1 MGAADLVF
9 GVCLLLGG
17 GLLLLTLVVD
27 DIFGGLLGA
36 LHLGFEV
43 AGVSPT
49 PLLLGFVA
57 MFGAGG
63 LFGLHSINATVGVST
78 LIATGAG
85 LLGAGVAFGAFKV
98 LKQAESTDSFSLE
111 DMVGSTGRVSV
122 GIPANHF
129 GTVLISFAGSS
140 HNMTATADTEIPAGR
155 MVKGVAVAGGNL
167 RVVLHPAP
175 RALPRAAIRWR
186 APTRQSSWPAREARR
201 CATSE
206 ARSCPRLG
214 TRE

>member
-27 DIFGGLLGA
+27 DIFGGILGA
-36 LHLGFEV
+36 LHLGFDV

-63 LFGLHSINATVGVST
+63 LLGLHSLNAGVGGST

-85 LLGAGVAFGAFKV
+85 LLGAGLAFGAYKV
-98 LKQAESTDSFSLE
+98 LKQAESSDTFSLE

-129 GTVLISFAGSS
+129 GTVLISFAGAS

-155 MVKGVAVAGGNL
+155 VVKVVAVAGGNL
-167 RVVLHPAP
+167 VV
-175 RALPRAAIRWR
+175 ALNPVAS
-186 APTRQSSWPAREARR
+186 TEG
-201 CATSE
+201 
-206 ARSCPRLG
+206 ARSDA
-214 TRE
+214 